1 MTQRNILV
9 YSFIYLLP
17 WHSTQQILY
26 SLLIQDSFSPAPK
39 LHLAALCL
47 SICPHEKLA
56 AHWKRTRCFTP
67 YPQHTAVTNQ
77 LQYFSSNA
85 QHWPDLCPLA
95 MRAKRHHLHFGKML
109 CHNCC
114 MQQMEQQYRSLLQ
127 ALFLQHFFFFFLP
140 GLATSPPFSTRTH
153 IHPFL
158 PLSSLLFSTPPRW
171 FPESGYFLTPLTT

>member
-47 SICPHEKLA
+47 SICPHDKLA

-127 ALFLQHFFFFFLP
+127 ALFLQHFFFFLP
-140 GLATSPPFSTRTH
+140 GLATSPPFSIRTH